1 VGQVFPKE
9 LMFIDVIYILSLCFI
24 IMNSD
29 PKLYFSTQIKDMH
42 LIKKHTAYFSYQ
54 NKDKHLFIEK

>member
-1 VGQVFPKE
+1 
-9 LMFIDVIYILSLCFI
+9 
-24 IMNSD
+24 MNSD